1 MVEKICMINETRYV
15 IVKVNFLILKLY
27 LANASICILDAAAGH
42 IFQLKKWKE
51 RFLEL
56 GEVLKERSSFA
67 EDPDQFFEMANQHL
81 ADCAGGNGHYRH
93 VKAVFLV
100 NLPVQG
106 ADVCLFPGWVAR
118 SSEITVWK
126 VLRQPFRKPVQERR
140 TVFQGGRLHRPVHRL
155 RTVSLPLHL
164 SAWRW

>member
-1 MVEKICMINETRYV
+1 MINETRYV
-15 IVKVNFLILKLY
+15 IVKANFLIIKLY
-27 LANASICILDAAAGH
+27 IANAIIRILYAAASH
-42 IFQLKKWKE
+42 ILQLKKWKE

-67 EDPDQFFEMANQHL
+67 EDPDQFFETSNQHL
-81 ADCAGGNGHYRH
+81 TDCAGGNGHYRY
-93 VKAVFLV
+93 VKAVLLV

-126 VLRQPFRKPVQERR
+126 VLRQPFRKPVQEHR

-155 RTVSLPLHL
+155 RTVSLPSHL

>member
-1 MVEKICMINETRYV
+1 MRDKWNQICYSKSKFLNS
-15 IVKVNFLILKLY
+15 KVYI
-27 LANASICILDAAAGH
+27 ANAIICILYAAAGH
-42 IFQLKKWKE
+42 ILQLKKWKE

-67 EDPDQFFEMANQHL
+67 EDPDQFFETANQHL
-81 ADCAGGNGHYRH
+81 ADCAGGNGHYRY
-93 VKAVFLV
+93 VKAILLV

-126 VLRQPFRKPVQERR
+126 VLRQPFRKPVQEHR

-155 RTVSLPLHL
+155 RTVFLPSHL

>member
-1 MVEKICMINETRYV
+1 MINETRYV

-27 LANASICILDAAAGH
+27 IANAIIHILYAAAGH
-42 IFQLKKWKE
+42 ILQLKKWKE

-67 EDPDQFFEMANQHL
+67 EDPDQFFETANQHL
-81 ADCAGGNGHYRH
+81 TDCAGGNGHYRY
-93 VKAVFLV
+93 VKAVLLV

-106 ADVCLFPGWVAR
+106 ADVCLFPGWVTR

-126 VLRQPFRKPVQERR
+126 VLRQLFRRPVQELR

-155 RTVSLPLHL
+155 RTVSLPSHL